1 MVDLNAESSETAMS
15 DFMDIDD
22 NLKNLVKHP
31 ICFKNHNRSSCIVL
45 ILANERK
52 SLHSSIPIETD
63 TSDFHKML
71 VTVLK
76 QYFKKQ
82 KPVKSHKVF
91 CNYGFW
97 SQLPNEFNFFMTEAV
112 II

>member
-31 ICFKNHNRSSCIVL
+31 ICFKNHNRSYCIVL

-97 SQLPNEFNFFMTEAV
+97 SQLPHEFNFFMTEAV